1 MHPVFS
7 RADEK
12 FEYLDSLFEYYMYI
26 DSDTAE
32 KYLDSLWL
40 LAEEEEADEL
50 RANFFL
56 KKARLYRYQA
66 NNDSSFY
73 FYDKSLK
80 TFERLNH
87 KKGIAQVWVGMSA
100 IYTEKHEW
108 NLAIQYLDQS
118 AEYFRQEED
127 YRNMGIVYHN
137 KGNIHANI
145 GNYGNANDHYE
156 KALHFFRRAEDS
168 SAVAATLA
176 SMVRIPM
183 NQGDYTKCLE
193 LLRSALLILEQP
205 PVKDSY
211 NLAVAYGNLGAV
223 LLKLDKNQEASF
235 VIKKTLE
242 ITERLKYP
250 DLYLNTLFNISAVYQ
265 TKGAKSEAL
274 TYLERAIKFSS
285 DLDVGLK
292 IRSASLSNAS
302 LLYAE
307 MGQYEKAMKY
317 ISESLAIDQSRD
329 DKNGIAT
336 DYFKIGDLLHEQG
349 HYLKSLT
356 YYRKSLALAKDLGNL
371 EMMKLNNHQMM
382 KSYEHLNRF
391 EEALNCSVLFQQYG
405 DSIFNIEKQEKIEAL
420 TIQYKVD
427 IKEAQII
434 ADQQRIELLIKSN
447 ELKKRRLMMLVGGG
461 LMFLVIAIVLIA
473 LQKKRVEVNKTQK
486 DLALNRLEK
495 AQLNES
501 RMLEQL
507 DFHKSEMDKYIS
519 KFNGNRI
526 MVKKLQSELL
536 DLRKTSKEN
545 GSWETTKL
553 STIVEENLHNE
564 SDWNDFLTHFEVL
577 NSDLLTRLQS
587 EFQEL
592 TANDLKHIALIQL
605 NMSLKETANILNI
618 TVEGVKK
625 ARQRLR
631 SKVLTSEDQDLKSF
645 INSRDGP

>member
-1 MHPVFS
+1 
-7 RADEK
+7 
-12 FEYLDSLFEYYMYI
+12 MYI

-193 LLRSALLILEQP
+193 LLRSALLILQQP

-211 NLAVAYGNLGAV
+211 KLAAAYGNLGAV

-250 DLYLNTLFNISAVYQ
+250 NLYLNTLFNISAVYQ
-265 TKGAKSEAL
+265 TKGANSEAL

-292 IRSASLSNAS
+292 IRSASLTNAS

-307 MGQYEKAMKY
+307 IGQYEKAMKY
-317 ISESLAIDQSRD
+317 IRESLAIDQSID
-329 DKNGIAT
+329 DKNGSAT
-336 DYFKIGDLLHEQG
+336 CYVNIGDILQAQG
-349 HYLKSLT
+349 HYLESLT
-356 YYRKSLALAKDLGNL
+356 HYRKSLALAKDLGNL
-371 EMMKLNNHQMM
+371 ELMKLNNHQMM